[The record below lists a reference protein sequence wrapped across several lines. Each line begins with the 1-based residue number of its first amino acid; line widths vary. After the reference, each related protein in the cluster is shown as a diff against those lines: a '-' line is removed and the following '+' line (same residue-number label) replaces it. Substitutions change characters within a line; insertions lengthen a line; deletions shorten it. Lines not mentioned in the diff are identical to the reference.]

1 MFSKAGD
8 VLRVIMGLDKQQRT
22 PCGFAFGEE
31 RRRTLPCVCVSLGG
45 VERGK
50 GGGRGGEEEGREGEK
65 LTFFDTKKTFF
76 LNLGSGLLRPLRRR
90 GRRQVPQRGRA
101 RREADPSRLRL
112 GFRRGEAVR
121 AVRPSERKKSEFIF
135 FGGGGFFRS
144 SWTPFLAHLCL
155 PSSLLPSP
163 SLPPSL
169 SFPLKKKIAGDP
181 AARSGTSTGTATIR
195 AGAGGARWCARRS
208 SSSSSRRP
216 AAAEEEGE
224 TTTAS
229 GCEFRF
235 FVFG

>member
-31 RRRTLPCVCVSLGG
+31 RGRTLPCVCVSLGG

-65 LTFFDTKKTFF
+65 L
-76 LNLGSGLLRPLRRR
+76 
-90 GRRQVPQRGRA
+90 
-101 RREADPSRLRL
+101 
-112 GFRRGEAVR
+112 
-121 AVRPSERKKSEFIF
+121 IF
-135 FGGGGFFRS
+135 FGHQKKLFFKSWQWSSTPAPTPRTPSSTSAGLCSTRGRSESTSTGVSSRGGSTGGASFRKEKIRVHFFWGGGFFRS

-169 SFPLKKKIAGDP
+169 SFPLKKK
-181 AARSGTSTGTATIR
+181 
-195 AGAGGARWCARRS
+195 
-208 SSSSSRRP
+208 
-216 AAAEEEGE
+216 
-224 TTTAS
+224 
-229 GCEFRF
+229 
-235 FVFG
+235 

>member
-1 MFSKAGD
+1 M
-8 VLRVIMGLDKQQRT
+8 R
-22 PCGFAFGEE
+22 EE
-31 RRRTLPCVCVSLGG
+31 R
-45 VERGK
+45 
-50 GGGRGGEEEGREGEK
+50 GRSS
-65 LTFFDTKKTFF
+65 FFSTPKKTFF
-76 LNLGSGLLRPLRRR
+76 KILAVVFYARSDAEDAVKYLSGAVLDERPIRVDFDWGFVE
-90 GRRQVPQRGRA
+90 GRQYGRCVL
-101 RREADPSRLRL
+101 PKGKNQS
-112 GFRRGEAVR
+112 
-121 AVRPSERKKSEFIF
+121 SF
-135 FGGGGFFRS
+135 FWGGGFFRS

-216 AAAEEEGE
+216 AAEEEEGE

>member
-76 LNLGSGLLRPLRRR
+76 FNLGSGLLRPLRRR

-135 FGGGGFFRS
+135 LGGGAS
-144 SWTPFLAHLCL
+144 SGHLGRPF
-155 PSSLLPSP
+155 SLISVSP
-163 SLPPSL
+163 LLFSPLPPSL
-169 SFPLKKKIAGDP
+169 PLSLSLSKKNSG
-181 AARSGTSTGTATIR
+181 RSGGQVRDEYRHGHDPGRGGWGAMVR
-195 AGAGGARWCARRS
+195 AALEQQQQQEAGGGGGGGGDYDS
-208 SSSSSRRP
+208 V
-216 AAAEEEGE
+216 GM
-224 TTTAS
+224 
-229 GCEFRF
+229 
-235 FVFG
+235 